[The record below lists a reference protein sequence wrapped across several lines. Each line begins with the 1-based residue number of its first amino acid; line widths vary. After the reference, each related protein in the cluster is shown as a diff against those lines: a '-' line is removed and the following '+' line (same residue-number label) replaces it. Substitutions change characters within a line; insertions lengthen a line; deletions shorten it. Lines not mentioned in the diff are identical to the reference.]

1 MVRKTLV
8 KTITI
13 WFDYRGQR
21 LDSTQ
26 NMAMTLED
34 LQLTSRVRRSVIENY

>member
-8 KTITI
+8 KTKTL
-13 WFDYRGQR
+13 WVDYREQR

-26 NMAMTLED
+26 NMAMTVED
-34 LQLTSRVRRSVIENY
+34 LQLTSRVRRPVIENY